1 MEERVVTS
9 LDHSLILHYRVLCDD
24 KSTFACIYGTS
35 LLNYS
40 SQGVS
45 KLPGLGY
52 TDMQELCMHALAF

>member
-24 KSTFACIYGTS
+24 KSTFACIYVTS
-35 LLNYS
+35 LLNHS

-45 KLPGLGY
+45 KLGY